1 MHTASYDLCQAVSFE
16 GKKPNCSSHCDWGL
30 LMQHDLAQ
38 PCSLLY
44 PQTLAQ
50 LLAQNNAYDIIPITF
65 FLAVKRASKTRQM
78 L

>member
-1 MHTASYDLCQAVSFE
+1 
-16 GKKPNCSSHCDWGL
+16 
-30 LMQHDLAQ
+30 MQRDLAE

-50 LLAQNNAYDIIPITF
+50 LLAQNNARDTIPITF
-65 FLAVKRASKTRQM
+65 FLAVKQASKTGQM